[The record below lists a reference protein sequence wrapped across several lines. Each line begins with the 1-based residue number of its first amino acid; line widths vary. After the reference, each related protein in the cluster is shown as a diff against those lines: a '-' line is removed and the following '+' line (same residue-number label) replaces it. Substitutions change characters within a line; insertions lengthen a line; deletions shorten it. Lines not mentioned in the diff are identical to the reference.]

1 MVRRQRQ
8 RRHSGPR
15 WSLLVAVLATIALVG
30 AVAWWTIDDEQQVA
44 GTSTDQPVAA
54 PGSTEAPTTEPT
66 TTTTTVPELIVGPLE
81 AKGKPLPVVYRIGTY
96 DPVVFITVDDG
107 GIQRP
112 ELIDFVRSSGVPIT
126 MFLTERYTGGD
137 GIEYFSELQDLG
149 ATVQAHSITHT
160 SLRGKSLDFQQREV
174 CQPVDTYERNYGER
188 PRYFRPPY
196 GNYDTN
202 TLVAA
207 KSCGL
212 KAVLWWSATYDSGT
226 LRLQEAPLRRGEI
239 ILMHFNDHLTQDLQL
254 LLQQIEAAGLRPAL
268 LDDYLDA
275 APVLP

>member
-66 TTTTTVPELIVGPLE
+66 TTTTMVPELIVGPLE

>member
-1 MVRRQRQ
+1 M
-8 RRHSGPR
+8 
-15 WSLLVAVLATIALVG
+15 VAVV
-30 AVAWWTIDDEQQVA
+30 AVAVSIWTLRTDSDRVDGVA
-44 GTSTDQPVAA
+44 GPTDVESTRL
-54 PGSTEAPTTEPT
+54 TEADPAATAGPSTTGPPTTGPPTTEPVPT
-66 TTTTTVPELIVGPLE
+66 TTPLPSVIVGPLE
-81 AKGKPLPVVYRIGTY
+81 AKGKPVPVVFRIGTF

-112 ELIDFVRSSGVPIT
+112 ELVEFIRASGIPIT

-137 GIEYFSELQDLG
+137 GVAYFQELQSLG

-160 SLRGKSLDFQQREV
+160 SLRGKSLDFQTEEV
-174 CQPVDTYERNYGER
+174 CGPVDSYERDYGER

-207 KSCGL
+207 QSCGL

-239 ILMHFNDHLTQDLQL
+239 ILMHFNDHLTQDLQSL
-254 LLQQIEAAGLRPAL
+254 LREIEAAGLRPAL

>member
-1 MVRRQRQ
+1 MATGITALLAFVLVLSALPATAAYDERDRLVD
-8 RRHSGPR
+8 PR
-15 WSLLVAVLATIALVG
+15 VTY
-30 AVAWWTIDDEQQVA
+30 QVK
-44 GTSTDQPVAA
+44 T
-54 PGSTEAPTTEPT
+54 
-66 TTTTTVPELIVGPLE
+66 
-81 AKGKPLPVVYRIGTY
+81 K

>member
-1 MVRRQRQ
+1 VVRRQRQ